1 MKVVE
6 GDVVVSVEG
15 MPLEEAMQSTEGR
28 QKLAKFRNPKL
39 GDEMTMIVRRDG
51 KEVEL
56 KGAAVTLDVKEYH
69 FIEINPIPTPEQLAL
84 RNAVFYA
91 KAARP

>member
-1 MKVVE
+1 
-6 GDVVVSVEG
+6 
-15 MPLEEAMQSTEGR
+15 
-28 QKLAKFRNPKL
+28 
-39 GDEMTMIVRRDG
+39 MTMTVLRDG

-69 FIEINPIPTPEQLAL
+69 FIEINPTPTQEQLTL

-91 KAARP
+91 KAANP